1 VQQERTALLL
11 ASHQW
16 CCLMVGFSNDRL
28 LFVRERAAGAYG
40 TVACFT
46 SVVLF
51 DGRFL

>member
-1 VQQERTALLL
+1 VQQERTAPSL

-16 CCLMVGFSNDRL
+16 CCLMVGFCDDFL